1 MEPLNEDNWDE
12 YGDSDLSDPDQH
24 DLYDN
29 SFAES
34 SSHYSNSDYTDEDDW
49 SPPDLASLDRPR
61 SKPVYHSILR
71 RALLAGDDAE
81 GRSALPQNVV
91 DLILNFAEYWAIS
104 GARSVSACCGE
115 NLDARHVT
123 VWLPS
128 EARTCHKLIV
138 KAVAH
143 DQGWATSDDPA
154 SYTWAELATV
164 RYCEQGDAEGFDA
177 AEPIVETNH
186 TSSQR
191 LWFKKVKVTEYF
203 DCSDRDS
210 HLHVSSGLEQP
221 PNDPRFSG
229 YRPATQE
236 DCQACLASAQDALAG
251 HEVAM
256 LAKGMKI
263 DRMASLHGEEEV
275 TPLTASDRPTH
286 VLLVDKTQ
294 ESSSKRHVAYANPR
308 ACWEWTA
315 HSREFSREHE
325 VVQKLQPGEGISLMI
340 RSQYPGWTHYLGG
353 ASLQL
358 QYMTFYVPMLPPP
371 PIPASPRSPSAGAF
385 SSSQGGGVSTD
396 ASSDRTRT
404 PSANAWLHPAP
415 LGRMLP
421 RARRGGGLPRGLAT

>member
-186 TSSQR
+186 TSSQGLGLSLPFLVYRGGLYSPMNGRNHRILYRTLARPGWGTKRAKFSGLWSQR

-236 DCQACLASAQDALAG
+236 DCQDALAG

-325 VVQKLQPGEGISLMI
+325 VTQAPSQALESLG
-340 RSQYPGWTHYLGG
+340 P
-353 ASLQL
+353 
-358 QYMTFYVPMLPPP
+358 YV
-371 PIPASPRSPSAGAF
+371 G
-385 SSSQGGGVSTD
+385 Q
-396 ASSDRTRT
+396 
-404 PSANAWLHPAP
+404 
-415 LGRMLP
+415 
-421 RARRGGGLPRGLAT
+421 